1 MAHTKSVLNVLK
13 VCQLEGLLD
22 KLKENN
28 RNLEMIQKELKNYLE
43 RKRERFARFYF
54 LSNEDLLEI
63 LSQTK
68 EPTAVQPH
76 LKKVSKKPI
85 QTFFFSM
92 SSCLPLLFIP

>member
-1 MAHTKSVLNVLK
+1 MSHTKSVMNVLK
-13 VCQLEGLLD
+13 VGQLEGLLD

-76 LKKVSKKPI
+76 LKKVSKKHNQTYINKHLILLPI
-85 QTFFFSM
+85 N
-92 SSCLPLLFIP
+92 LFH